1 MARGNVHGA
10 PLSEPHP
17 MARPRSIL
25 HNYFVVVTSP
35 HWIGPREFR
44 AFVKDP
50 PSALIYIHKV
60 LQRTKEVGAKRE
72 VIRPKLKPDEYEVI
86 RLFLRYEDNDKRD
99 IQANIDMPRSPNPD
113 ATKKPK
119 IKTENLSFGF
129 PEEEM
134 VKLTEKPPEWC
145 PDDGGDEEDVEEDP
159 D

>member
-1 MARGNVHGA
+1 MARGNVDHA
-10 PLSEPHP
+10 PPASAAY

-72 VIRPKLKPDEYEVI
+72 VIRPKLKPDEYEVT
-86 RLFLRYEDNDKRD
+86 RLFLRYEDIDKKD
-99 IQANIDMPRSPNPD
+99 IQADIDMPRSPNPD
-113 ATKKPK
+113 ATKCDK
-119 IKTENLSFGF
+119 KTEDQNREFNLWFSRA
-129 PEEEM
+129 
-134 VKLTEKPPEWC
+134 KPDQGEASRLVP
-145 PDDGGDEEDVEEDP
+145 GRKHGRRRRRR
-159 D
+159 